1 MLWNAFKIAFS
12 MYSKIPMPST
22 DWNKKNMKYAM
33 CFFPLVGGV
42 IGLLIILWGYIST
55 KLHIGV
61 ILYASILTIFPVLI
75 TGGIHFDGFLDTM
88 DALSSYQPIE
98 KKLEILKDP
107 HTGAFAIISGITYFI
122 LYFGIL
128 SEVKEEGLIIIAIGF
143 ILSRA
148 LSGLSIVTFTCA
160 KNSGLAASFSDA
172 AQKDKVKYTMIV
184 YILIC
189 LIGMVVINTILGI
202 ATILIALSVF
212 IYYKNMSKKHFGGIT
227 GDIAGYFLQICEL
240 SMAIGVVVI
249 GKIFF

>member
-12 MYSKIPMPST
+12 MYSKIPMPNT
-22 DWNKKNMKYAM
+22 DWNKRNMKYAI

-42 IGLLIILWGYIST
+42 IGILTVLWGYISY
-55 KLHIGV
+55 KFQIGGV
-61 ILYASILTIFPVLI
+61 LYASILTILPILI

-88 DALSSYQPIE
+88 DALSSYQSTAR
-98 KKLEILKDP
+98 KLEILKDP

-122 LYFGIL
+122 FYFGVL
-128 SEVKEEGLIIIAIGF
+128 SEVKGEGLIIIAIGF
-143 ILSRA
+143 MLSRA

-184 YILIC
+184 YILLC
-189 LIGMVVINTILGI
+189 SLGMILVNSILGI
-202 ATILIALSVF
+202 ATIVIALSVF
-212 IYYKNMSKKHFGGIT
+212 IYYKSMSKKQFGGIT

-240 SMAIGVVVI
+240 AIAIGVVVV
-249 GKIFF
+249 GKILF